1 MRKGILFLT
10 CLIMLMLV
18 SDRNSYANPPSIRL
32 GNDVLITK
40 YHHLI
45 DGKRIGLITN
55 QTGINSQGQSIITVL
70 ANYHNAT
77 LAALYGP
84 EHGIDGQ
91 ASAGAYV
98 ESYIHKDWNI
108 PVYSLYGKTRKP
120 TPNMLKNV
128 DVLLYDMQGIGART
142 YMDISTLRDA
152 MEAAKENNKPLI
164 VLDRPNPLGGKIV
177 DGPVLEPPYPSFVGV
192 DELPLAHGMTIGEIA
207 QYFNRKTGAH
217 LTIIPMDYYARGMI
231 FQDTGLKWVQSS
243 PRVPGLASAFG
254 YLATGLGEGI
264 GLKNADN
271 FKWVGAD
278 GIPANQLAKMLNDAD
293 LPGVM
298 FVPEM
303 KGSAG
308 GVRLQITDYH
318 SFNPARTGIYVL
330 AYANQLTSSVVKSND
345 KSINIAQF
353 DKIMGSSELREA
365 LARKASPKELEA
377 LYAPLVNSFRMERL
391 PYLIYEDIGKE
402 YMGAIV
408 DSGKRATVEPKPDTT
423 KPVTNPKPK
432 PVTTTPVPKP
442 TPKPD
447 VTTPVPKPTPK
458 PDVTTPVPNPEPK
471 PDTTTPTPNPGT
483 TTTKP
488 VSTPKVAH
496 LTFDDGPSNVTV
508 QILDVLKQHNI
519 KATFFVLGRNVKGNE
534 AILKRMVAEGHA
546 IGNHTFSHDYNKIY
560 KNPQAFFTDLKQAE
574 VEIQKITGQKP
585 SMIRFP
591 GGSNNGVSKKAQDA
605 TVYGANK
612 WVMNDIVKEVKKQ
625 GYSYF
630 DWNVSSG
637 DARSNSYSP
646 QEVIN
651 NVKHGSANKHEV
663 VILMHDTKAKESTLK
678 ALPQVI
684 ADLQKQGFT
693 FDALEPTSTTV
704 QFLK

>member
-77 LAALYGP
+77 LTALYGP

-142 YMDISTLRDA
+142 HTDISTLRDA

-207 QYFNRKTGAH
+207 QYFNRKMGAH

-243 PRVPGLASAFG
+243 PRVPGLASVFG

-308 GVRLQITDYH
+308 GVRLQVTDYH
-318 SFNPARTGIYVL
+318 TFNPARTGMYVL

-365 LARKASPKELEA
+365 LARQASPKELEA

-423 KPVTNPKPK
+423 KPVTKPNPKPD
-432 PVTTTPVPKP
+432 T
-442 TPKPD
+442 
-447 VTTPVPKPTPK
+447 TTPVPKPTPK
-458 PDVTTPVPNPEPK
+458 PDVTTPVPNPKPK
-471 PDTTTPTPNPGT
+471 PDTTTPTPNQGT

-488 VSTPKVAH
+488 VSTPKVAY

>member
-345 KSINIAQF
+345 KSLNIAQF

-365 LARKASPKELEA
+365 LARQASPKELEA

-423 KPVTNPKPK
+423 KPVTKPKPK
-432 PVTTTPVPKP
+432 PVT
-442 TPKPD
+442 
-447 VTTPVPKPTPK
+447 TTPVPKPTPK

>member
-10 CLIMLMLV
+10 CLIMLMFV

-32 GNDVLITK
+32 GDDVLITK
-40 YHHLI
+40 YHQLI

-91 ASAGAYV
+91 ASAGTYV

-128 DVLLYDMQGIGART
+128 DVLLYDMQDIGART
-142 YMDISTLRDA
+142 YTDISTLHDA

-177 DGPVLEPPYPSFVGV
+177 DGPVLESPYRSFVGV

-207 QYFNRKTGAH
+207 QYFNRKIGAH

-243 PRVPGLASAFG
+243 PRVPGLASVFG

-303 KGSAG
+303 KGFAG

-318 SFNPARTGIYVL
+318 SFNPARTGMYVL

-345 KSINIAQF
+345 KPINIAQF
-353 DKIMGSSELREA
+353 DKTMGSSDLREA
-365 LARKASPKELEA
+365 LARQASPQELEA
-377 LYAPLVNSFRMERL
+377 LYTPLVNSFRMERL

-408 DSGKRATVEPKPDTT
+408 DSGKRVTVEPKPDTT
-423 KPVTNPKPK
+423 EPVTNPKPK
-432 PVTTTPVPKP
+432 PDT
-442 TPKPD
+442 
-447 VTTPVPKPTPK
+447 TTPVPKPTPK

-471 PDTTTPTPNPGT
+471 PDTTKPAPNPGT

-488 VSTPKVAH
+488 VPTQKVAH

-546 IGNHTFSHDYNKIY
+546 IGNHTYSHDYNKIY

-591 GGSNNGVSKKAQDA
+591 GGSNNGVSKKAQDT

-612 WVMNDIVKEVKKQ
+612 WVMNDIVKEAKKQ

-646 QEVIN
+646 QEVIK

>member
-10 CLIMLMLV
+10 CLIMLMFV

-32 GNDVLITK
+32 GDDVLITK

-55 QTGINSQGQSIITVL
+55 QTGMNSQGQSIIDVL
-70 ANYHNAT
+70 AKYHNAT

-91 ASAGAYV
+91 ARADAYV

-120 TPNMLKNV
+120 TANMLKNV
-128 DVLLYDMQGIGART
+128 DVLVFDLQDIGARSYT
-142 YMDISTLRDA
+142 SISTLHDV
-152 MEAAKENNKPLI
+152 MEAARENKKPLI

-177 DGPVLEPPYPSFVGV
+177 DGPVLKTPYLSNVGV
-192 DELPLAHGMTIGEIA
+192 DELPMAHGMTIGELA
-207 QYFNRKTGAH
+207 QFFNRKIGVH

-231 FQDTGLKWVQSS
+231 FQDTGLKWVKSS
-243 PRVPGLASAFG
+243 PQVPSLASVFG
-254 YLATGLGEGI
+254 YLATGLGEGV
-264 GLKNADN
+264 GLQHSDN
-271 FKWVGAD
+271 FKWVGAE
-278 GIPANQLAKMLNDAD
+278 GIHADQLAKMLNDAD
-293 LPGVM
+293 LPGVV
-298 FVPEM
+298 FVPET
-303 KGSAG
+303 KGIAG
-308 GVRLQITDYH
+308 GVRLQIIDYH
-318 SFNPARTGIYVL
+318 SFNPARTGMYVL
-330 AYANQLTSSVVKSND
+330 AYANQLTSSVMKKQD
-345 KSINIAQF
+345 KSPDTDQF
-353 DKIMGSSELREA
+353 DKVIGGTDLRKA
-365 LARKASPKELEA
+365 LARKASPEELEA
-377 LYAPLVNSFRMERL
+377 LYAPLVNSFKMERL

-408 DSGKRATVEPKPDTT
+408 DSGKRVTVEPKPDTT
-423 KPVTNPKPK
+423 KPESKPESKPKSKPETSTTK
-432 PVTTTPVPKP
+432 PVTKP
-442 TPKPD
+442 TTKPD
-447 VTTPVPKPTPK
+447 VTTPVPGT
-458 PDVTTPVPNPEPK
+458 ESK
-471 PDTTTPTPNPGT
+471 PDTKTPEQKPDT

-488 VSTPKVAH
+488 VSAQKVAH

-534 AILKRMVAEGHA
+534 AILQRMIAEGHT
-546 IGNHTFSHDYNKIY
+546 IGNHTYSHDYNKIY

-574 VEIQKITGQKP
+574 VEIQKITGEKP

-591 GGSNNGVSKKAQDA
+591 GGSNNGVSKKAQD
-605 TVYGANK
+605 TTIYGANK
-612 WVMNDIVKEVKKQ
+612 WVMNDIVKEAKNQ

-646 QEVIN
+646 QEVIR
-651 NVKHGSANKHEV
+651 NVKNGSANKHEV

-693 FDALEPTSTTV
+693 FEALQPTSKTV